1 MKPLVLNS
9 LFLIFSLYASA
20 QNSASPVHFRGSI
33 IDSLSG
39 KPLTYVTVI
48 LQDAKTKAALK
59 TIVSQE
65 DGSFSIP
72 GKTETSYLLSFAFV
86 GYAGKSIPVGT
97 GSSQELGK
105 IFLLPSDNHLMD
117 VTVTAPRPVTKR
129 EIDGLSYD
137 VSADP
142 ESPVLSALDIMRKVP
157 LLSVDASDN
166 IKLKGSGNYKILIN
180 GKESALVAKNPS
192 ICCGDMPP

>member
-117 VTVTAPRPVTKR
+117 VTVTAPRLVTKR
-129 EIDGLSYD
+129 
-137 VSADP
+137 
-142 ESPVLSALDIMRKVP
+142 
-157 LLSVDASDN
+157 
-166 IKLKGSGNYKILIN
+166 
-180 GKESALVAKNPS
+180 
-192 ICCGDMPP
+192 